1 MILPVNI
8 PIRNYYKPSFK
19 RTHNEIPE
27 DLRFYKQK
35 TGDFAFCQIDG
46 LTCPACGAEML
57 SQSTYN
63 DIALDISTAN
73 PQECLQILKKHRKY
87 MVPVKRSIFE
97 RVLTLQA
104 KEPYKS
110 MPEILNDMD
119 LKENEQMLQ
128 SQAQVLKRMS
138 DIVKAAGDKKII
150 ERQKKMFSRLK
161 ECRTGLPKQE
171 KAIFDDILFFY
182 EDQLKTRKHPISTG
196 KLISRIKASGF
207 EDEKFTRLIISRID
221 KDKDCPEY
229 DLLSTI
235 SSALGHLSDVNDS
248 RKIRRTNQ
256 IIVQEKKEY
265 LLSKEREK
273 LEEIRA
279 VAKGLTETEAASV
292 NEIINRACEKIETQ
306 KSTIG
311 RKALLNQIRELNL
324 SSPEIMDKI
333 TTIANSKIEDQDN
346 YRAYI
351 LPPKYKQGVE
361 NASYSFSREDLI
373 YKIKKSKLEDE
384 KLKRQ
389 LLTIA
394 ENLPSAKTEEKY
406 NEITNL
412 LDYDKKCKEP
422 ETSRLVASAF
432 LQGSVANTDHF
443 EAVNGENKGLD
454 IVINYVGMHEDCNC
468 KKKHKPPI
476 AWFREEPKRAIY
488 LKKYLAQ
495 AQEHIDSGKVSDIR
509 YLNYTQQI
517 IDRVYNSTNGQI
529 DLTAVK

>member
-8 PIRNYYKPSFK
+8 PIRNYYTPSFK
-19 RTHNEIPE
+19 RNHNEIP
-27 DLRFYKQK
+27 DNLKFYKQK

-57 SQSTYN
+57 SQNTYN
-63 DIALDISTAN
+63 DIELEISTAN
-73 PQECLQILKKHRKY
+73 PQECPQILKKYRKY

-97 RVLTLQA
+97 LVLTLQE
-104 KEPYKS
+104 KEPCKS
-110 MPEILNDMD
+110 IPEILNDID
-119 LKENEQMLQ
+119 SKENEQMLN

-138 DIVKAAGDKKII
+138 DIVKAAGDKKIV
-150 ERQKKMFSRLK
+150 ERQKKMFLSLK
-161 ECRTGLPKQE
+161 ECRTGLPRQE
-171 KAIFDDILFFY
+171 KAIFDDIIFFY
-182 EDQLKTRKHPISTG
+182 EDQLKRKKRPISTS
-196 KLISRIKASGF
+196 KLTSRIKSSGF
-207 EDEKFTRLIISRID
+207 EDKKFTRLIISRID

-229 DLLSTI
+229 DLLRTI
-235 SSALGHLSDVNDS
+235 SSALGHLSDVQDS
-248 RKIRRTNQ
+248 RKTRRTNQ

-273 LEEIRA
+273 LEEIRVA
-279 VAKGLTETEAASV
+279 AKGLTETESISV
-292 NEIINRACEKIETQ
+292 NEIINRACEKIENQ

-333 TTIANSKIEDQDN
+333 TEIANSKIEDQDN

-351 LPPKYKQGVE
+351 LPPEYKQGVE

-389 LLTIA
+389 LLSIA
-394 ENLPSAKTEEKY
+394 ENLPSSKTEEKY
-406 NEITNL
+406 NEIMNL

-432 LQGSVANTDHF
+432 LKGSVANTDHF

-454 IVINYVGMHEDCNC
+454 ILINYIGMHEDCNC
-468 KKKHKPPI
+468 KKKHKPPLV
-476 AWFREEPKRAIY
+476 WFSEEPKRSMY

-495 AQEHIDSGKVSDIR
+495 TQEYINSGKVSDIR
-509 YLNYTQQI
+509 YLNYNQQI
-517 IDRVYNSTNGQI
+517 IDRVYKSTNGQI
-529 DLTAVK
+529 DLTATK